1 VDRHKALQQ
10 HIFPLISQL
19 PWGSL
24 ICQRN
29 SFSSNNKIGVK
40 KFLARKLGTKTKL
53 MFRDFLQRNWAP
65 KPNWGSEISGEEFW
79 HQNQIG
85 VQKFLAKKWVSWKR
99 VKVALAH

>member
-1 VDRHKALQQ
+1 
-10 HIFPLISQL
+10 
-19 PWGSL
+19 
-24 ICQRN
+24 
-29 SFSSNNKIGVK
+29 
-40 KFLARKLGTKTKL
+40 

-85 VQKFLAKKWVSWKR
+85 VQKFLAKKWVLWKR